1 MVTLNLNE
9 LTKNKHSDNDHI
21 DEVLQSLRNQ
31 QITGLLSV
39 EQTNLRIRLTFDTI
53 ETSKNLA
60 REGLSLTTSKKIK
73 VFTEHRPEFVLTACG
88 IPGHYESGDIHR
100 VFSNFGEVERVKKVI
115 RTTKSGLE
123 YFNGN
128 RVIIFT
134 KFTQK
139 PPRKILDR

>member
-39 EQTNLRIRLTFDTI
+39 EQTNLRMRLTFDTI

-88 IPGHYESGDIHR
+88 IPGYCESGDIHR
-100 VFSNFGEVERVKKVI
+100 VFSNFGVVERVKKVI
-115 RTTKSGLE
+115 RTTKLGLE

>member
-73 VFTEHRPEFVLTACG
+73 VFTEHSPEFVLTACG
-88 IPGHYESGDIHR
+88 IPG
-100 VFSNFGEVERVKKVI
+100 
-115 RTTKSGLE
+115 
-123 YFNGN
+123 
-128 RVIIFT
+128 
-134 KFTQK
+134 
-139 PPRKILDR
+139 